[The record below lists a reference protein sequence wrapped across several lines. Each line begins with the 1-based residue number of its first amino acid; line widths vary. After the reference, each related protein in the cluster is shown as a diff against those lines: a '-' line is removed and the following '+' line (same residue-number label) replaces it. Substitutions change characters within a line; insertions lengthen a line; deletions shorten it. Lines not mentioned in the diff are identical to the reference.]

1 MSFSLVA
8 THQFERRLDRFRRA
22 HPELRARLAQT
33 FLDLEVD
40 PFQPHLHLHPL
51 RGRLE
56 GLHAVSLTHR
66 YRLTVTVQITEWEI
80 VLIDIG
86 THDEVYR

>member
-1 MSFSLVA
+1 L
-8 THQFERRLDRFRRA
+8 TRL
-22 HPELRARLAQT
+22 
-33 FLDLEVD
+33 
-40 PFQPHLHLHPL
+40 PHLHLHPL

-86 THDEVYR
+86 THDEVYP